1 MTRRRI
7 DCFKAYD
14 IRGRLGIDLDE
25 DVAWRV
31 GRAFA
36 ASRREVIVGRDSR
49 ESSPALA
56 AALIRGLT
64 EGGANVR
71 DLGLAGTEEMYFA
84 TAHYGADG
92 GIEVTASHN
101 PIDYNGMKLVGPGAA
116 PLDPD
121 TDFARLADLAQAGAF
136 HPPRPAPPAR
146 SPRRGK
152 AMPAPWSI
160 SSMSRRC
167 GR

>member
-1 MTRRRI
+1 MTEQPSQPAHQNHTRTRSREDVEAAI
-7 DCFKAYD
+7 KAYD

-36 ASRREVIVGRDSR
+36 ARPFVGPVPRVVVGRDGR

-64 EGGANVR
+64 EGGADVL

-84 TAHYGADG
+84 TAHHGADG

-101 PIDYNGMKLVGPGAA
+101 PIDYNGMKLVGR
-116 PLDPD
+116 
-121 TDFARLADLAQAGAF
+121 DFML
-136 HPPRPAPPAR
+136 
-146 SPRRGK
+146 RRN
-152 AMPAPWSI
+152 
-160 SSMSRRC
+160 
-167 GR
+167 